1 MDPKEALDDEMVAI
15 AQQQQE
21 YEDRVDAS
29 EIDQQLLKLRVS
41 LDELQQMVHTTEQTI
56 QGLMQAKREQMVS
69 QVAALEQELADIDE
83 QLGMDHLVRRSN
95 RQGGPGSGICRRAAD
110 WLKAHADREW
120 RGGDICDGIGVER
133 RNNMTAL
140 LKGYIKKGL
149 VRKRGSRIGGVYFTW
164 VGDK

>member
-1 MDPKEALDDEMVAI
+1 MESPFPLTTEERVAESI
-15 AQQQQE
+15 
-21 YEDRVDAS
+21 VTPVS

-41 LDELQQMVHTTEQTI
+41 LDELEQMVQTTQQTI

-69 QVAALEQELADIDE
+69 QVAAMEQELADIDE
-83 QLGMDHLVRRSN
+83 QLGMDHLVRRSG
-95 RQGGPGSGICRRAAD
+95 RQGPGSDICRRAAD

-120 RGGDICDGIGVER
+120 RGGEICDGIGVER

-140 LKGYIKKGL
+140 LKGCIKKGL
-149 VRKRGSRIGGVYFTW
+149 VRKRGSRLGGVYFTW